1 MKNAREVAITAL
13 LRVQRDGGY
22 SNLVLDSI
30 LEKSNLSKED
40 KAFATRLFYGVIE
53 KKILLDYNIS
63 KLATKPL
70 SKLDAEIL
78 CILETGLY
86 QLLFM
91 DNVPDSAA
99 VNESVKLCYFTK
111 KSFAK
116 GFVNALLRSKIRQN
130 KQILLPEEADKNY
143 LSVKISA
150 DKSIAD
156 IFEKQF
162 GIEETL
168 EIFSAFDGESNVY
181 IRVNTNKTDVDGLME
196 KLKKYSIIAEKC
208 SMNDCLKLSK
218 AVSLTKSDEFLNGE
232 FYFQDLSCQYSCMA
246 LEAENAKRILDVC
259 AAPGGKSFTISLL
272 SKNAEVVS
280 CDISKNRVSL
290 IEGGAKRLGLTNV
303 KPTVQDATVFNE
315 QVGLFDRILCD
326 VPCSGLGVISKKP
339 EIRLK
344 KIDENAL
351 FETQM
356 NILKNASRYLV
367 SGGILVYSTC
377 TLNKR
382 ENEDVINAFL
392 NDHPD
397 FEPHTLCFA
406 TDGEFTKTFMP
417 NKDDCDGFFVS
428 AIRKK

>member
-1 MKNAREVAITAL
+1 MKNAREVALAAL

-22 SNLVLDSI
+22 SNLVLDSL

-53 KKILLDYNIS
+53 KKILLDFNIS
-63 KLATKPL
+63 KLASKHIN
-70 SKLDAEIL
+70 KLDAEIL
-78 CILETGLY
+78 
-86 QLLFM
+86 FM
-91 DNVPDSAA
+91 EGVPESAA

-116 GFVNALLRSKIRQN
+116 GFVNAVLRNKIREN
-130 KQILLPEEADKNY
+130 KQMLLPEATDKNH
-143 LSVKISA
+143 LSVKVSA
-150 DKSIAD
+150 DKSITD

-162 GIEETL
+162 GKERTV
-168 EIFSAFDGESNVY
+168 EIFSAFDEYANVY
-181 IRVNTNKTDVDGLME
+181 IRVNTNKTDTDALIE
-196 KLKKYSIIAEKC
+196 KLKKYSVTAEKC
-208 SMNDCLKLSK
+208 SLKDCLKLNK
-218 AVSLTKSDEFLNGE
+218 TANLLKSDEFVSGE
-232 FYFQDLSCQYSCMA
+232 FYFQDLSCQYSCHA

-259 AAPGGKSFTISLL
+259 AAPGSKSFTLSLL
-272 SKNAEVVS
+272 SQTAEVVS
-280 CDISKNRVSL
+280 CDVSENRVSL
-290 IEGGAKRLGLTNV
+290 IQGGAKKLGLTNI
-303 KPTVQDATVFNE
+303 KSTVQDATVFNKDF
-315 QVGLFDRILCD
+315 GFFDRILCD

-356 NILKNASRYLV
+356 NILENASRYLA

-382 ENEDVINAFL
+382 ENEDVVNAFL
-392 NDHPD
+392 SAHSD
-397 FEPHTLCFA
+397 FESHRLSFA
-406 TDGEFTKTFMP
+406 QNGEFTKTFMP
-417 NKDDCDGFFVS
+417 DKDGCDGFFVS

>member
-1 MKNAREVAITAL
+1 MKNAREVALIAL
-13 LRVQRDGGY
+13 LRVQKDGGY

-40 KAFATRLFYGVIE
+40 KSFATRLFYGVIE

-63 KLATKPL
+63 RLATKPV

-78 CILETGLY
+78 CILEMGLY
-86 QLLFM
+86 QLFFM
-91 DNVPDSAA
+91 DNVPDSTA
-99 VNESVKLCYFTK
+99 VNESVKLCCFTK

-116 GFVNALLRSKIRQN
+116 GFVNAILRSKIRQN
-130 KQILLPEEADKNY
+130 KQILLPEEADRSY

-162 GIEETL
+162 GIDKTI
-168 EIFSAFDGESNVY
+168 EIFSAFDGEANTY
-181 IRVNTNKTDVDGLME
+181 IRVNTNKTDADSLIE
-196 KLKKYSIIAEKC
+196 KLKKYLVTAEKC
-208 SMNDCLKLSK
+208 SLNNCLKLSK
-218 AVSLTKSDEFLNGE
+218 AAGLTKSEEFLNGE
-232 FYFQDLSCQYSCMA
+232 FYFQDLSCQYSCTA
-246 LEAENAKRILDVC
+246 LEAKSAKRILDVC
-259 AAPGGKSFTISLL
+259 AAPGGKSFTL
-272 SKNAEVVS
+272 SFLSQNAEVVS
-280 CDISKNRVSL
+280 CDVSKNRVSL
-290 IEGGAKRLGLTNV
+290 IQGGAKRLGLTNI

-315 QVGLFDRILCD
+315 QLGLFDRILCD

-356 NILKNASRYLV
+356 NILENASRYLEN
-367 SGGILVYSTC
+367 GGILVYSTC

-382 ENEDVINAFL
+382 ENEDVVNAFL
-392 NDHPD
+392 NNYLD
-397 FEPHTLCFA
+397 FEPHKLSFSEN
-406 TDGEFTKTFMP
+406 GEFTKTFMP
-417 NKDDCDGFFVS
+417 DKDGCDGFFVS